1 MGGGLMG
8 NIMTMTVDE
17 LIRDN
22 MTEEDTTSETE

>member
-1 MGGGLMG
+1 MLMGGGLMG

-22 MTEEDTTSETE
+22 MTEEDT